1 MARASH
7 LISSRGGLMS
17 KGDLY
22 LNVMRYRKVRLLSNN
37 SHIKLDK
44 THKRNE
50 IIMYKMHIDMV
61 RTICKLNCNDLKLFL
76 IDI

>member
-1 MARASH
+1 
-7 LISSRGGLMS
+7 MS

-44 THKRNE
+44 RTEN
-50 IIMYKMHIDMV
+50 IMYKMHIDMV
-61 RTICKLNCNDLKLFL
+61 KTICKLNCNNLKLFL

>member
-1 MARASH
+1 
-7 LISSRGGLMS
+7 MS

-22 LNVMRYRKVRLLSNN
+22 LNVMRYRKIRLLSNN

-44 THKRNE
+44 LRGMKN
-50 IIMYKMHIDMV
+50 IMYKMHIDMV
-61 RTICKLNCNDLKLFL
+61 KTICKLNCNNLKLFL

>member
-1 MARASH
+1 MAITTQPIVDCVIPYNLAYKTPLCGPCES

-22 LNVMRYRKVRLLSNN
+22 LYVMRYRKVRLLSNN

-44 THKRNE
+44 RNE
-50 IIMYKMHIDMV
+50 NIM
-61 RTICKLNCNDLKLFL
+61 
-76 IDI
+76 